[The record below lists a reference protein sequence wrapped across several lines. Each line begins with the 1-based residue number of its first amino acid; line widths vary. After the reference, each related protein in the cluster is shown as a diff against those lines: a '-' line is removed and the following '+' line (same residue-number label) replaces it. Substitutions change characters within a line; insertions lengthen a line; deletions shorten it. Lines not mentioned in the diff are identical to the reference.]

1 MGVIATGPLAVAKV
15 WVWSAAHVGKERA
28 GTASATVNNSAV
40 AVFSMFVSY
49 FRGSAGSG
57 ADRFRSKSSS
67 MAPHLFIGWRAAY
80 PSLRQGK
87 GREAG
92 LSGPGRVG
100 GFNLMG

>member
-67 MAPHLFIGWRAAY
+67 MAPHLLLVGGQHIPAC
-80 PSLRQGK
+80 
-87 GREAG
+87 GREKGSKPGFRGREGWGG
-92 LSGPGRVG
+92 LT
-100 GFNLMG
+100 